1 MKTYFN
7 RICLMGE
14 LSSPQWMENTPI
26 YQEADEE
33 NLFFFVSVGETLISK
48 TENKGEGDVIDGD
61 CKSAFN

>member
-33 NLFFFVSVGETLISK
+33 NLFFFVSVGETLKLKIK
-48 TENKGEGDVIDGD
+48 EREMLLMEIANLPLID
-61 CKSAFN
+61 